1 MIHRPSLASER
12 VTVAAVVVTVW
23 IMSLMV
29 RIVRPSTAT
38 AFTGLDSVALLVL
51 GYLFTST
58 SMRRRNG
65 NGGQS

>member
-12 VTVAAVVVTVW
+12 VTIAGVVVAVW
-23 IMSLMV
+23 IMSLIV

-51 GYLFTST
+51 GYLFTAT
-58 SMRRRNG
+58 AVRRRNG
-65 NGGQS
+65 NGG